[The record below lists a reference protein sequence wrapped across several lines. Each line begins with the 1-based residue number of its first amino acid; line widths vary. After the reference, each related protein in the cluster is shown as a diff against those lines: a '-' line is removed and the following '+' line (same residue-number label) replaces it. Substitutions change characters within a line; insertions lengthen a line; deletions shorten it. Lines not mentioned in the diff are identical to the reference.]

1 MRPSVERSC
10 ELIAEKGLWAVNY
23 DQSVYLRT
31 DACCERLGAYL
42 FQVVERK
49 EKNTKGKN
57 VIAKEERVAEYWSRS
72 VPAAMRDYDARR
84 LELLAVI
91 LALEH
96 FKPFIDGVRVQ
107 LDTDHRNL
115 TFLKDITHSSGQ
127 LARWAMRLSEF
138 NFELKYRP
146 GKDMQ
151 IADCLSRNALPQE
164 LSKDE
169 LAAVMMCMNVAEI
182 ETDQENDSLFVVTW
196 GQVT

>member
-1 MRPSVERSC
+1 M
-10 ELIAEKGLWAVNY
+10 
-23 DQSVYLRT
+23 
-31 DACCERLGAYL
+31 

-49 EKNTKGKN
+49 ETNAKGKE
-57 VIAKEERVAEYWSRS
+57 ITSKEEHVIEYWSRS

-91 LALEH
+91 IALEH

-115 TFLKDITHSSGQ
+115 TCLKDIKHSSGQ

-146 GKDMQ
+146 GKYMQ
-151 IADCLSRNALPQE
+151 MADRLSRNALPQE
-164 LSKDE
+164 LSEDE
-169 LAAVMMCMNVAEI
+169 LAAVTMCMNVAKI
-182 ETDQENDSLFVVTW
+182 ETNPE
-196 GQVT
+196 